1 MRLFSKKNVKSRL
14 RFCQKA
20 VELPSLWLFRTYDVQ
35 LAISRLSEGFRST
48 GHPFEDAVAYG
59 VVHDIYGGGQPLLPV
74 SVTFAFNP
82 PSGRDDDDQGD
93 EIPDAGWGSVW
104 KDEGAGHP
112 NPHYKAEF
120 TIYDEGRK
128 IYDRLVRAFEHGAV
142 SNHQFL
148 HLHLRKQRPPY
159 IKDVSE
165 RSKTDKAEKESV
177 EALMRAVD
185 AGTKELPTIRFKE
198 VTFEDQ
204 LFFRAPAW
212 SNQWVNDLSLDSPSY
227 QDREA
232 AVWRNRHWRR
242 SETE

>member
-1 MRLFSKKNVKSRL
+1 MGLFSRKNDKSRL

-20 VELPSLWLFRTYDVQ
+20 IELPSLWLFRSYDVQ
-35 LAISRLSEGFRST
+35 LAVSWLSEGFLST
-48 GHPFEDAVAYG
+48 SGPAEEAAAYG

-74 SVTFAFNP
+74 SVKFVFNP
-82 PSGRDDDDQGD
+82 PSGRGDDDQDD

-104 KDEGAGHP
+104 KDDFADHP

-128 IYDRLVRAFEHGAV
+128 IYDRLVRAFEHGAM

-148 HLHLRKQRPPY
+148 HLHLRKQRRLY

-165 RSKTDKAEKESV
+165 RSKADKAEQEAVK
-177 EALMRAVD
+177 ALMRAVD
-185 AGTKELPTIRFKE
+185 AGAEELPTIRFKQ
-198 VTFEDQ
+198 VAFEDQ
-204 LFFRAPAW
+204 MFLRAPAW
-212 SNQWVNDLSLDSPSY
+212 SNQWVDDLSLDSPRY

-242 SETE
+242 AET